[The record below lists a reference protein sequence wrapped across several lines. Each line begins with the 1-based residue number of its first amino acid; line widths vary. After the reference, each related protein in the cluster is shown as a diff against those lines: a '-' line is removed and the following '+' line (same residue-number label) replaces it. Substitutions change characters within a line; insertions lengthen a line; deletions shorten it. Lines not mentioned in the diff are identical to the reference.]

1 MIFKD
6 TQAPLK
12 SQHRSPVTP
21 DLLPKSRSRNEVE
34 PPSVDTLAISSLFT
48 KKPLIFKGTLNHA
61 PIKILIDSGA
71 MGNFVSKQA
80 ADRFSFA
87 LSDVSN
93 IPVVFANGATG
104 ACNKAALAA
113 YLRFENHEE
122 NIDLRV
128 VSLPHHD
135 IILGQPW
142 LEKWNPSIDWKN
154 HQINFTSAELE
165 QPLKVKKLEE
175 TATIPERKTP
185 SAAGYDLTPSEDF
198 TLQPGEQ
205 RLINTGIAMAI
216 PEGYY
221 GQLHPRSSA
230 AKIELSVE
238 GGVIDSDY
246 RGPIKIILRN
256 QGKEP
261 YNFKNGDS
269 PLAQIVLLKITTP
282 AVQEVPTLDNTACTG
297 GFGSTN
303 ISFISIDQLLQTQ
316 QEEDQYYLCS
326 ITEAGD
332 VTYTN
337 ARDPR
342 VKSTLEDFPDVFP
355 DELPPGLPPSRD
367 IDHRIE
373 VEPGSNP
380 PWRPIYRMSPLE
392 LDAMRAE
399 LDRLIKAGSI
409 EPSTSPYGAPVIF
422 VKKKDGKLR
431 MCIDYRALNKITKK
445 NQFPIPSLMTSLTDF
460 KVHKSSP
467 RSTFVGDTIRSA
479 FTKMTSRKQLFTQDM
494 VTINTRSCPLDSRM
508 PQLPFKRWFRTS

>member
-34 PPSVDTLAISSLFT
+34 PPSADTLAISSLFT
-48 KKPLIFKGTLNHA
+48 KKPLTFKGTLNHA

-93 IPVVFANGATG
+93 IPVVFANSATG

-142 LEKWNPSIDWKN
+142 LEKWNPNIDWKN
-154 HQINFTSAELE
+154 HKINFTLANLE
-165 QPLKVKKLEE
+165 QTLQVKKLEK
-175 TATIPERKTP
+175 TATLPERKTP
-185 SAAGYDLTPSEDF
+185 SAAGYNLTPAENF
-198 TLQPGEQ
+198 TLAPGEQ
-205 RLINTGIAMAI
+205 HLINTSIGMVI

-221 GQLHPRSSA
+221 RQLHPRSST

-256 QGKEP
+256 QGKTP
-261 YNFKNGDS
+261 YTFISGD
-269 PLAQIVLLKITTP
+269 PPVAQIVLLKIATP
-282 AVQEVPTLDNTACTG
+282 PVQEVRTLEDTERKG

-303 ISFISIDQLLQTQ
+303 ISFISIDKLVQTA

-326 ITEAGD
+326 VTEAGD

-337 ARDPR
+337 ALDPR
-342 VKSTLEDFPDVFP
+342 VKTTLEEFPDVFP
-355 DELPPGLPPSRD
+355 EELSPGLPPSHD

-373 VEPGSNP
+373 VEPNSNP
-380 PWRPIYRMSPLE
+380 PWRPIYRMSLLE
-392 LDAMRAE
+392 LDAMR
-399 LDRLIKAGSI
+399 
-409 EPSTSPYGAPVIF
+409 
-422 VKKKDGKLR
+422 
-431 MCIDYRALNKITKK
+431 C
-445 NQFPIPSLMTSLTDF
+445 
-460 KVHKSSP
+460 
-467 RSTFVGDTIRSA
+467 
-479 FTKMTSRKQLFTQDM
+479 
-494 VTINTRSCPLDSRM
+494 
-508 PQLPFKRWFRTS
+508 

>member
-21 DLLPKSRSRNEVE
+21 DLLPKYRSRNEVD
-34 PPSVDTLAISSLFT
+34 PPSADTLAISSLFT
-48 KKPLIFKGTLNHA
+48 KKPLTFKGTLNHA

-205 RLINTGIAMAI
+205 QLINTGIAMAI

-221 GQLHPRSSA
+221 GQLHP
-230 AKIELSVE
+230 
-238 GGVIDSDY
+238 
-246 RGPIKIILRN
+246 
-256 QGKEP
+256 
-261 YNFKNGDS
+261 
-269 PLAQIVLLKITTP
+269 
-282 AVQEVPTLDNTACTG
+282 
-297 GFGSTN
+297 
-303 ISFISIDQLLQTQ
+303 
-316 QEEDQYYLCS
+316 
-326 ITEAGD
+326 
-332 VTYTN
+332 
-337 ARDPR
+337 
-342 VKSTLEDFPDVFP
+342 
-355 DELPPGLPPSRD
+355 
-367 IDHRIE
+367 
-373 VEPGSNP
+373 
-380 PWRPIYRMSPLE
+380 
-392 LDAMRAE
+392 
-399 LDRLIKAGSI
+399 
-409 EPSTSPYGAPVIF
+409 
-422 VKKKDGKLR
+422 
-431 MCIDYRALNKITKK
+431 
-445 NQFPIPSLMTSLTDF
+445 
-460 KVHKSSP
+460 
-467 RSTFVGDTIRSA
+467 
-479 FTKMTSRKQLFTQDM
+479 
-494 VTINTRSCPLDSRM
+494 
-508 PQLPFKRWFRTS
+508 